1 MIAHMIEQNTSKD
14 LFTQYRNACD
24 SPTTAG
30 HIIIGFAK
38 NNCPYYALS
47 KTLIIRKLVGV

>member
-38 NNCPYYALS
+38 NNCRYYALS
-47 KTLIIRKLVGV
+47 